1 MSDKTNFNAN
11 LSLRARIF
19 LAMTVIVVAT
29 FVLLSVITIPQFK
42 TQSEKYHSKRLE
54 RKEAQIQRSIAYFFS
69 QEAETE
75 LNPKKLDS
83 ILSEKIYQVSD
94 VQSVK
99 FSIYSLNGDLI
110 NSTLPK
116 NEINSLNPELLSR
129 ILGQKDSK
137 IIEITQINN
146 IQYRSSFS
154 LILDDNFNPLW
165 ILNLPYYDDDNLN
178 SYELDSFL
186 IILGEVYFFLLIL
199 SIIIS
204 YFVSQYMTKAISEI
218 ALKMK
223 QTRLDKRNSKIKIKA
238 RSKEVNSL
246 VESYNNMVE
255 MLDKNVQELSKSNK
269 EQAWREMAKQ
279 VAHEI
284 KNPLT
289 PMKLSVQSFERDF
302 INDKKNKEKVE
313 DFTQTII
320 QQIDTMS
327 SIASAFSNF
336 AEMPTQQ
343 GEKLNIVKAVR
354 LSLEIFKEKHIVF
367 ESDTDRLVID
377 IDRPQIVRIMTN
389 LIKNAIQACENNKS
403 PLIKVSIKKMSKTV
417 RITVKDNG
425 SGIPLNIRKNIFEPN
440 FTTKSGGMGL
450 GLGMVKNL
458 VNSYEGKIDFE
469 SKINIG
475 TSFKIT
481 FPISD

>member
-1 MSDKTNFNAN
+1 LISNLKFNAN

-29 FVLLSVITIPQFK
+29 FVLISLITIPQFK

-54 RKEAQIQRSIAYFFS
+54 RKEAQIQRSIAYFS
-69 QEAETE
+69 QETSTQ

-99 FSIYSLNGDLI
+99 FSIYSLDGNLI

-116 NEINSLNPELLSR
+116 NEISFINKELLNK
-129 ILGQKDSK
+129 ILSQKDSK
-137 IIEITQINN
+137 IIEITQKDQV
-146 IQYRSSFS
+146 QYRSSFS

-165 ILNLPYYDDDNLN
+165 ILNLPYYDDDSLN
-178 SYELDSFL
+178 SYELESFL
-186 IILGEVYFFLLIL
+186 IILGEVYFFLFIL

-223 QTRLDKRNSKIKIKA
+223 QTRLDKRNSKIKINA
-238 RSKEVNSL
+238 RSKEVKSL
-246 VESYNNMVE
+246 VESYNNMVD
-255 MLDKNVQELSKSNK
+255 MLDKNVKELSKSNK

-302 INDKKNKEKVE
+302 RNDKKNKDKVE
-313 DFTQTII
+313 DFSQTII

-367 ESDTDRLVID
+367 KSNEDKIIIN

-389 LIKNAIQACENNKS
+389 LIKNAVQACENTNS
-403 PLIKVSIKKMSKTV
+403 PSIKVSIKKMSKTV
-417 RITVKDNG
+417 SISVRDNG
-425 SGIPLNIRKNIFEPN
+425 NGIPLNIRKNIFEPN

-469 SKINIG
+469 SKVNKG
-475 TSFKIT
+475 TTFKIT
-481 FPISD
+481 FPTLD

>member
-1 MSDKTNFNAN
+1 MKKFLNFETN

-29 FVLLSVITIPQFK
+29 FILISLITIPQFK
-42 TQSEKYHSKRLE
+42 TQSDKYHSKRLE
-54 RKEAQIQRSIAYFFS
+54 RKEAQIQRSIAYFS
-69 QEAETE
+69 NEAGD
-75 LNPKKLDS
+75 KKNIEEFDS
-83 ILSEKIYQVSD
+83 ILAEKIYEVSD

-99 FSIYSLNGDLI
+99 FSLYNLDGSLI

-116 NEINSLNPELLSR
+116 NEINIIDKELLSK
-129 ILGQKDSK
+129 ILEQKDSK
-137 IIEITQINN
+137 IIEITQRND
-146 IQYRSSFS
+146 IQYRSSYS
-154 LILDDNFNPLW
+154 LIIDDNFNPLW

-178 SYELDSFL
+178 SYELESFL

-204 YFVSQYMTKAISEI
+204 YFISQYMTKAISEI

-246 VESYNNMVE
+246 VDSYNNMVE
-255 MLDKNVQELSKSNK
+255 MLDKNVKELSQSNK
-269 EQAWREMAKQ
+269 EQAWRQMAKQ

-289 PMKLSVQSFERDF
+289 PMKLSVQSFERNF
-302 INDKKNKEKVE
+302 KENDKANKDKVQE
-313 DFTQTII
+313 FTQTII

-336 AEMPTQQ
+336 SEMPIQK
-343 GEKLNIVKAVR
+343 GEKTNIVVAIKLA
-354 LSLEIFKEKHIVF
+354 LEIFKEENISFKSDEQTIIV
-367 ESDTDRLVID
+367 EID
-377 IDRPQIVRIMTN
+377 KPQIVRIITN
-389 LIKNAIQACENNKS
+389 LIKNSVQACQNVSNSE
-403 PLIKVSIKKMSKTV
+403 IKVHIKKRKDTV
-417 RITVKDNG
+417 EIKVKDNG
-425 SGIPLNIRKNIFEPN
+425 HGIPDEIISNIFEPN

-458 VNSYEGKIDFE
+458 VMSYNGKIDFDTKLGKGTTFTINFPLE
-469 SKINIG
+469 S
-475 TSFKIT
+475 
-481 FPISD
+481 

>member
-1 MSDKTNFNAN
+1 
-11 LSLRARIF
+11 
-19 LAMTVIVVAT
+19 MTVIVVAT
-29 FVLLSVITIPQFK
+29 FVLISLITIPQFK

-54 RKEAQIQRSIAYFFS
+54 RKEAQIQRSIAYFSRESES
-69 QEAETE
+69 Q

-99 FSIYSLNGDLI
+99 FSIYSLDGNLI

-116 NEINSLNPELLSR
+116 NDISFINKELLTK
-129 ILGQKDSK
+129 ILTQKDSK
-137 IIEITQINN
+137 IIQITQRENA
-146 IQYRSSFS
+146 QYRSSFS

-186 IILGEVYFFLLIL
+186 IILGEVYFFLFIL

-246 VESYNNMVE
+246 VESYNNMVD

-289 PMKLSVQSFERDF
+289 P
-302 INDKKNKEKVE
+302 I
-313 DFTQTII
+313 T
-320 QQIDTMS
+320 
-327 SIASAFSNF
+327 
-336 AEMPTQQ
+336 
-343 GEKLNIVKAVR
+343 
-354 LSLEIFKEKHIVF
+354 LSLERIKDRYSKQINVDKADF
-367 ESDTDRLVID
+367 ENYLNIISRQVEDIGKLANEFSDFARM
-377 IDRPQIVRIMTN
+377 PN
-389 LIKNAIQACENNKS
+389 
-403 PLIKVSIKKMSKTV
+403 PIKKSNNLKKLIEDSINLYKLSEKQIIFNFDETEINVFILCKRRFSKALSSS
-417 RITVKDNG
+417 NHLY
-425 SGIPLNIRKNIFEPN
+425 S
-440 FTTKSGGMGL
+440 
-450 GLGMVKNL
+450 
-458 VNSYEGKIDFE
+458 
-469 SKINIG
+469 
-475 TSFKIT
+475 
-481 FPISD
+481 

>member
-1 MSDKTNFNAN
+1 LISNLKFNAN

-29 FVLLSVITIPQFK
+29 FVLISLITIPQFK

-54 RKEAQIQRSIAYFFS
+54 RKEAQIQRSIAYFS
-69 QEAETE
+69 QETSTQ

-99 FSIYSLNGDLI
+99 FSIYSLDGNLI

-116 NEINSLNPELLSR
+116 NEISFINKELLNK
-129 ILGQKDSK
+129 ILSQKDSK
-137 IIEITQINN
+137 IIEITQKDQV
-146 IQYRSSFS
+146 QYRSSFS

-178 SYELDSFL
+178 SYELESFL
-186 IILGEVYFFLLIL
+186 IILGEVYFFLFIL

-223 QTRLDKRNSKIKIKA
+223 QTRLDKRNSKIKINA
-238 RSKEVNSL
+238 RSKEVKSL
-246 VESYNNMVE
+246 VESYNNMVD
-255 MLDKNVQELSKSNK
+255 MLDKNVKELSKSNK

-302 INDKKNKEKVE
+302 RNDKKNKDKVE
-313 DFTQTII
+313 DFSQTII

-367 ESDTDRLVID
+367 KSNEDKIIIN

-389 LIKNAIQACENNKS
+389 LIKNAVQACENTNS
-403 PLIKVSIKKMSKTV
+403 PSIKVSIKKMSKTV
-417 RITVKDNG
+417 SISVRDNG
-425 SGIPLNIRKNIFEPN
+425 NGIPLNIRKNIFEPN

-469 SKINIG
+469 SKVNKG
-475 TSFKIT
+475 TTFKIT
-481 FPISD
+481 FPTLN

>member
-1 MSDKTNFNAN
+1 MISNLKFNAN

-19 LAMTVIVVAT
+19 LAMTIIVVAT
-29 FVLLSVITIPQFK
+29 FVLISLITIPQFK

-54 RKEAQIQRSIAYFFS
+54 RKEAQIQRSIAYFS
-69 QEAETE
+69 QETSTQ
-75 LNPKKLDS
+75 LNPKQLDS

-99 FSIYSLNGDLI
+99 FSIYSLDGNLI

-116 NEINSLNPELLSR
+116 NEISFINKELLNK
-129 ILGQKDSK
+129 ILSQKDSK
-137 IIEITQINN
+137 IIEITQKDQV
-146 IQYRSSFS
+146 QYRSSFS

-178 SYELDSFL
+178 SYELESFL
-186 IILGEVYFFLLIL
+186 IILGEVYFFLFIL

-223 QTRLDKRNSKIKIKA
+223 QTRLDKRNSKIKINA
-238 RSKEVNSL
+238 RSKEVKSL
-246 VESYNNMVE
+246 VESYNNMVD
-255 MLDKNVQELSKSNK
+255 MLDKNVKELSKSNK

-302 INDKKNKEKVE
+302 RNDKKNKDKVE
-313 DFTQTII
+313 DFSQTII

-367 ESDTDRLVID
+367 KSNEDKIIIN

-389 LIKNAIQACENNKS
+389 LIKNAVQACENTNS
-403 PLIKVSIKKMSKTV
+403 PSIKVSIKKMSKTV
-417 RITVKDNG
+417 SISVRDNG
-425 SGIPLNIRKNIFEPN
+425 NGIPLNIRKNIFEPN

-469 SKINIG
+469 SKVNKG
-475 TSFKIT
+475 TTFKIT
-481 FPISD
+481 FPTLD

>member
-1 MSDKTNFNAN
+1 MSNKIKFNPN
-11 LSLRARIF
+11 LSLRARVF

-29 FVLLSVITIPQFK
+29 FVLISVITIPQFK
-42 TQSEKYHSKRLE
+42 NQSEKYHSKRLE
-54 RKEAQIQRSIAYFFS
+54 RKEAQIQRSIAYFS
-69 QEAETE
+69 KESETQMDPNK
-75 LNPKKLDS
+75 LNS
-83 ILSEKIYQVSD
+83 ILNEKIYEVSD

-99 FSIYSLNGDLI
+99 FSIYSLNGELI

-116 NEINSLNPELLSR
+116 SEITSISPELLNR
-129 ILGQKDSK
+129 IFDQKDSK
-137 IIEITQINN
+137 TIEITQRNDV
-146 IQYRSSFS
+146 QYRSSYS
-154 LILDDNFNPLW
+154 LILDNNFNPLW

-186 IILGEVYFFLLIL
+186 IILGEVYFFLFLL

-204 YFVSQYMTKAISEI
+204 YFVSHYMTKAISQI

-302 INDKKNKEKVE
+302 TNDKQNKEKVE

-343 GEKLNIVKAVR
+343 GEKLNIVKVVR
-354 LSLEIFKEKHIVF
+354 LSLEIFKEQNIVF
-367 ESDTDRLVID
+367 ESDID
-377 IDRPQIVRIMTN
+377 KLIINIDRPQIIRIMTN

-403 PLIKVSIKKMSKTV
+403 PLIKVSIKKLSKTV
-417 RITVKDNG
+417 CITVKDNG
-425 SGIPLNIRKNIFEPN
+425 KGIPLNIRNNIFEPN

-458 VNSYEGKIDFE
+458 VDSYDGKIEFE
-469 SKINIG
+469 SKINKG

-481 FPISD
+481 FPIFG

>member
-1 MSDKTNFNAN
+1 
-11 LSLRARIF
+11 
-19 LAMTVIVVAT
+19 MTVIVVAT
-29 FVLLSVITIPQFK
+29 FVLISLITIPQFK

-54 RKEAQIQRSIAYFFS
+54 RKEAQIQRSIAYFSRESES
-69 QEAETE
+69 Q
-75 LNPKKLDS
+75 LNLEKLDS

-99 FSIYSLNGDLI
+99 FSIYSLDGNLI

-116 NEINSLNPELLSR
+116 NDISFINKELLTK
-129 ILGQKDSK
+129 ILTQKDSK
-137 IIEITQINN
+137 IIQITQRENA
-146 IQYRSSFS
+146 QYRSSFS

-186 IILGEVYFFLLIL
+186 IILGEVYFFLFIL

-246 VESYNNMVE
+246 VESYNNMVD

-302 INDKKNKEKVE
+302 SNDKKNKEKVE

-367 ESDTDRLVID
+367 ESENDKLIVV

-389 LIKNAIQACENNKS
+389 LIKNAVQACESIKS
-403 PLIKVSIKKMSKTV
+403 PTIKVSIKKLSKSV
-417 RITVKDNG
+417 RIIVKDNG
-425 SGIPLNIRKNIFEPN
+425 AGIPENIRKNIFQPN

-469 SKINIG
+469 SKINKG
-475 TSFKIT
+475 TSFRIT
-481 FPISD
+481 FPLSD

>member
-1 MSDKTNFNAN
+1 LISNLKFNAN

-29 FVLLSVITIPQFK
+29 FVLISLITIPQFK

-54 RKEAQIQRSIAYFFS
+54 RKEAQIQRSIAYFS
-69 QEAETE
+69 QETSTQ

-99 FSIYSLNGDLI
+99 FSIYSLDGNLI

-116 NEINSLNPELLSR
+116 NEISFINKELLNK
-129 ILGQKDSK
+129 ILSQKDSK
-137 IIEITQINN
+137 IIEITQKDQV
-146 IQYRSSFS
+146 QYRSSFS

-178 SYELDSFL
+178 SYELESFL
-186 IILGEVYFFLLIL
+186 IILGEVYFFLFIL

-223 QTRLDKRNSKIKIKA
+223 QTRLDKRNSKIKINA
-238 RSKEVNSL
+238 RSKEVKSL
-246 VESYNNMVE
+246 VESYNNMVD
-255 MLDKNVQELSKSNK
+255 MLDKNVKELSKSNK

-302 INDKKNKEKVE
+302 RNDKKNKDKVE
-313 DFTQTII
+313 DFSQTII

-367 ESDTDRLVID
+367 KSNEDKIIIN

-389 LIKNAIQACENNKS
+389 LIKNAVQACENINS
-403 PLIKVSIKKMSKTV
+403 PSIKVSIKKMSKTV
-417 RITVKDNG
+417 SISVRDNG
-425 SGIPLNIRKNIFEPN
+425 NGIPLNIRKNIFEPN

-469 SKINIG
+469 SKVNKG
-475 TSFKIT
+475 TTFKIT
-481 FPISD
+481 FPTLD

>member
-1 MSDKTNFNAN
+1 
-11 LSLRARIF
+11 
-19 LAMTVIVVAT
+19 MTVIVVVT
-29 FVLLSVITIPQFK
+29 FVLISIITIPQFK
-42 TQSEKYHSKRLE
+42 TQSDKYHSKRLE
-54 RKEAQIQRSIAYFFS
+54 RKEAQIQRSIAYFS
-69 QEAETE
+69 KE
-75 LNPKKLDS
+75 LRENRNVEERDS
-83 ILSEKIYQVSD
+83 ILAEKIYEVSD

-99 FSIYSLNGDLI
+99 FSIYSIDGKLI

-116 NEINSLNPELLSR
+116 KEINTISSDLLSK
-129 ILGQKDSK
+129 ILNQTDSK
-137 IIEITQINN
+137 IIQITQIEDV
-146 IQYRSSFS
+146 QYRSSYS
-154 LILDDNFNPLW
+154 LIIDDNFNPLW

-204 YFVSQYMTKAISEI
+204 YFVSQYMTQAISQI

-238 RSKEVNSL
+238 RSKEVKSL

-255 MLDKNVQELSKSNK
+255 MLDKNVKELSKSNK
-269 EQAWREMAKQ
+269 EQAWRQMAKQ

-289 PMKLSVQSFERDF
+289 PMKLSVQSFERNF
-302 INDKKNKEKVE
+302 HENGKNNEEKVKE
-313 DFTQTII
+313 FTQTII

-336 AEMPTQQ
+336 AEMPVQQ
-343 GEKLNIVKAVR
+343 GEQTNIVKAIK
-354 LSLEIFKEKHIVF
+354 LALEIFKEENVSFKSNF
-367 ESDTDRLVID
+367 EKI
-377 IDRPQIVRIMTN
+377 IININKPQIVRIITN
-389 LIKNAIQACENNKS
+389 LVKNSIQACQNVSS
-403 PLIKVSIKKMSKTV
+403 PKINVTIKKKDNLVEIKVH
-417 RITVKDNG
+417 DNG
-425 SGIPLNIRKNIFEPN
+425 HGIPEDVRPNVFEPN

-458 VNSYEGKIDFE
+458 VNSYEGKINFE
-469 SKINIG
+469 TKIDKG
-475 TSFKIT
+475 TIFKIT
-481 FPISD
+481 FPLAN

>member
-1 MSDKTNFNAN
+1 MKKFLNFETN

-29 FVLLSVITIPQFK
+29 FILISLITIPQFK
-42 TQSEKYHSKRLE
+42 TQSDKYHSKRLE
-54 RKEAQIQRSIAYFFS
+54 RKEAQIQRSIAYFS
-69 QEAETE
+69 NEAGDKKNTE
-75 LNPKKLDS
+75 EFDS
-83 ILSEKIYQVSD
+83 ILAEKIYEVSD

-99 FSIYSLNGDLI
+99 FSLYNLDGLLI

-116 NEINSLNPELLSR
+116 NEINIIGKELLSK
-129 ILGQKDSK
+129 ILEQKDAK
-137 IIEITQINN
+137 IIEITQRND
-146 IQYRSSFS
+146 IQYRSSYS
-154 LILDDNFNPLW
+154 LIIDDNFNPLW

-178 SYELDSFL
+178 SYELESFL

-204 YFVSQYMTKAISEI
+204 YFISEYMTKAISEI

-238 RSKEVNSL
+238 RSKEIDSL
-246 VESYNNMVE
+246 VDSYNNMVE
-255 MLDKNVQELSKSNK
+255 MLDKNVKELSQSNK
-269 EQAWREMAKQ
+269 EQAWRQMAKQ

-289 PMKLSVQSFERDF
+289 PMKLSIQSFERNF
-302 INDKKNKEKVE
+302 KENDKENQGKVQE
-313 DFTQTII
+313 FTQTII

-336 AEMPTQQ
+336 SEMPIQK
-343 GEKLNIVKAVR
+343 GEKTNIVVAIKLA
-354 LSLEIFKEKHIVF
+354 LEIFKEENISFKSDEQAIIV
-367 ESDTDRLVID
+367 EID
-377 IDRPQIVRIMTN
+377 KPQIVRIITN
-389 LIKNAIQACENNKS
+389 LIKNSVQACQNVSNPE
-403 PLIKVSIKKMSKTV
+403 IKVNIKKKKDTV
-417 RITVKDNG
+417 EIKVKDNG
-425 SGIPLNIRKNIFEPN
+425 HGIPDEVISNIFEPN

-458 VNSYEGKIDFE
+458 VMSYNGKIDFDTKLNKGTTFTINFPLE
-469 SKINIG
+469 S
-475 TSFKIT
+475 
-481 FPISD
+481 

>member
-54 RKEAQIQRSIAYFFS
+54 RKEAQIQRSIAYFSRESES
-69 QEAETE
+69 Q
-75 LNPKKLDS
+75 LNMEKLDS

-99 FSIYSLNGDLI
+99 FSIYSLDGNLI

-116 NEINSLNPELLSR
+116 NEISFINKELLTK
-129 ILGQKDSK
+129 ILNQKDSK
-137 IIEITQINN
+137 IIQITQRENT
-146 IQYRSSFS
+146 QYRSSFS

-186 IILGEVYFFLLIL
+186 IILGEVYFFLFIL

-246 VESYNNMVE
+246 VESYNNMVD

-302 INDKKNKEKVE
+302 SNDKKNKEKVE

-343 GEKLNIVKAVR
+343 GEKLNIEK
-354 LSLEIFKEKHIVF
+354 SLLRNHINKK
-367 ESDTDRLVID
+367 SL
-377 IDRPQIVRIMTN
+377 
-389 LIKNAIQACENNKS
+389 KNQ
-403 PLIKVSIKKMSKTV
+403 
-417 RITVKDNG
+417 
-425 SGIPLNIRKNIFEPN
+425 
-440 FTTKSGGMGL
+440 
-450 GLGMVKNL
+450 
-458 VNSYEGKIDFE
+458 
-469 SKINIG
+469 
-475 TSFKIT
+475 
-481 FPISD
+481 

>member
-1 MSDKTNFNAN
+1 MSNKIKFNPN
-11 LSLRARIF
+11 LSLRARVF

-29 FVLLSVITIPQFK
+29 FVLISVITIPQFK
-42 TQSEKYHSKRLE
+42 NQSEKYHSKRLE
-54 RKEAQIQRSIAYFFS
+54 RKEAQIQRSIAYFS
-69 QEAETE
+69 KESETQMDPNK
-75 LNPKKLDS
+75 LNS
-83 ILSEKIYQVSD
+83 ILNEKIYEVSD

-99 FSIYSLNGDLI
+99 FSIYSLNGELI

-116 NEINSLNPELLSR
+116 SEITSIPPELLNR
-129 ILGQKDSK
+129 IFDQKDSK
-137 IIEITQINN
+137 TIEITQRNDV
-146 IQYRSSFS
+146 QYRSSYS
-154 LILDDNFNPLW
+154 LILDNNFNPLW

-186 IILGEVYFFLLIL
+186 IILGEVYFFLFLL

-204 YFVSQYMTKAISEI
+204 YFVSHYMTKAISQI

-302 INDKKNKEKVE
+302 TNDKQNKEKVE

-343 GEKLNIVKAVR
+343 GEKLNIVKVVR
-354 LSLEIFKEKHIVF
+354 LSLEIFKEQNIVF
-367 ESDTDRLVID
+367 ESDID
-377 IDRPQIVRIMTN
+377 KLIINIDRPQIVRIMTN

-403 PLIKVSIKKMSKTV
+403 PLIKVSIKKLSKTV
-417 RITVKDNG
+417 CISVKDNG
-425 SGIPLNIRKNIFEPN
+425 KGIPLNIRNNIFEPN

-458 VNSYEGKIDFE
+458 VDSYDGKIEFE
-469 SKINIG
+469 SKINKG

-481 FPISD
+481 FPIFG

>member
-1 MSDKTNFNAN
+1 
-11 LSLRARIF
+11 
-19 LAMTVIVVAT
+19 MTVIVVVT
-29 FVLLSVITIPQFK
+29 FVLISIITIPQFK
-42 TQSEKYHSKRLE
+42 TQSDKYHSKRLE
-54 RKEAQIQRSIAYFFS
+54 RKEAQIQRSIAYFS
-69 QEAETE
+69 KE
-75 LNPKKLDS
+75 LRENRNVEERDS
-83 ILSEKIYQVSD
+83 ILAEKIYEVSD

-99 FSIYSLNGDLI
+99 FSIYSIDGKLI

-116 NEINSLNPELLSR
+116 KEINTISSDLLSK
-129 ILGQKDSK
+129 ILNQTDSK
-137 IIEITQINN
+137 IIQITQIEDV
-146 IQYRSSFS
+146 QYRSSYS
-154 LILDDNFNPLW
+154 LIIDDNFNPLW

-204 YFVSQYMTKAISEI
+204 YFVSQYMTQAISQI

-238 RSKEVNSL
+238 RSKEVKSL

-255 MLDKNVQELSKSNK
+255 MLDKNVKELSKSNK
-269 EQAWREMAKQ
+269 EQAWRQMAKQ

-289 PMKLSVQSFERDF
+289 PMKLSVQSFERNF
-302 INDKKNKEKVE
+302 HENGKNNEEKVKE
-313 DFTQTII
+313 FSQTII

-336 AEMPTQQ
+336 AEMPVQQ
-343 GEKLNIVKAVR
+343 GEQTNIVKAIK
-354 LSLEIFKEKHIVF
+354 LALEIFKEENVSFKSNF
-367 ESDTDRLVID
+367 EKIIINID
-377 IDRPQIVRIMTN
+377 KPQIVRIITN
-389 LIKNAIQACENNKS
+389 LVKNSIQACQNVSS
-403 PLIKVSIKKMSKTV
+403 PKINVTIKKKDNLVEIKVH
-417 RITVKDNG
+417 DNG
-425 SGIPLNIRKNIFEPN
+425 HGIPEDVRPNVFEPN

-458 VNSYEGKIDFE
+458 VKSYEGKINFE
-469 SKINIG
+469 TKIDKG
-475 TSFKIT
+475 TIFKIT
-481 FPISD
+481 FPLAN

>member
-1 MSDKTNFNAN
+1 MISNLKFNAN

-29 FVLLSVITIPQFK
+29 FVLISLITIPQFK

-54 RKEAQIQRSIAYFFS
+54 RKEAQIQRSIAYFS
-69 QEAETE
+69 QETSTQ
-75 LNPKKLDS
+75 LNPKKLYS

-99 FSIYSLNGDLI
+99 FSIYSLDGNLI

-116 NEINSLNPELLSR
+116 NEISFINKELLNK
-129 ILGQKDSK
+129 ILSQKDSK
-137 IIEITQINN
+137 IIEITQKDQV
-146 IQYRSSFS
+146 QYRSSFS

-178 SYELDSFL
+178 SYELESFL
-186 IILGEVYFFLLIL
+186 IILGEVYFFLFIL

-223 QTRLDKRNSKIKIKA
+223 QTRLDKRNYKIKINA
-238 RSKEVNSL
+238 RSKEVKSL
-246 VESYNNMVE
+246 VESYNNMVDI
-255 MLDKNVQELSKSNK
+255 LDKNVKELSKSNK

-302 INDKKNKEKVE
+302 RNDKKNKDKVE
-313 DFTQTII
+313 DFSQTII

-367 ESDTDRLVID
+367 KSNEDKIIIN

-389 LIKNAIQACENNKS
+389 LIKNAVQACENTNS
-403 PLIKVSIKKMSKTV
+403 PSIKVSIKKMSKTV
-417 RITVKDNG
+417 SISVRDNG
-425 SGIPLNIRKNIFEPN
+425 NGIPLNIRKNIFEPN

-458 VNSYEGKIDFE
+458 VKSYEGKIDFE
-469 SKINIG
+469 SKVNKG
-475 TSFKIT
+475 TTFKIT
-481 FPISD
+481 FPTLD

>member
-1 MSDKTNFNAN
+1 MISNLKFNAN

-29 FVLLSVITIPQFK
+29 FVLISLITIPQFK

-54 RKEAQIQRSIAYFFS
+54 RKEAQIQRSIAYFS
-69 QEAETE
+69 QETSTQ

-99 FSIYSLNGDLI
+99 FSIYSLDGNLI

-116 NEINSLNPELLSR
+116 NEISFINKELLNK
-129 ILGQKDSK
+129 ILSQKDSK
-137 IIEITQINN
+137 IIEITQKDQV
-146 IQYRSSFS
+146 QYRSSFS

-178 SYELDSFL
+178 SYELESFL
-186 IILGEVYFFLLIL
+186 IILGEVYFFLFIL

-223 QTRLDKRNSKIKIKA
+223 QTRLDKRNSKIKINA
-238 RSKEVNSL
+238 RSKEVKSL
-246 VESYNNMVE
+246 VESYNNMVD
-255 MLDKNVQELSKSNK
+255 MLDKNVKELSKSNK

-302 INDKKNKEKVE
+302 RNDKKNKDKVE
-313 DFTQTII
+313 DFSQTII

-367 ESDTDRLVID
+367 KSNEDKIIIN

-389 LIKNAIQACENNKS
+389 LIKNAVQACENTNS
-403 PLIKVSIKKMSKTV
+403 PSIKVSIKKMSKTV
-417 RITVKDNG
+417 SISVRDNG
-425 SGIPLNIRKNIFEPN
+425 NGIQLNIRKNIFEPN

-469 SKINIG
+469 SKVNKG
-475 TSFKIT
+475 TTFKIT
-481 FPISD
+481 FPTLD

>member
-154 LILDDNFNPLW
+154 LILDDNFSPLW

-367 ESDTDRLVID
+367 ESNIDRLVIN

-389 LIKNAIQACENNKS
+389 LIKNAIQACENNES

-417 RITVKDNG
+417 RIIVKDNG
-425 SGIPLNIRKNIFEPN
+425 SGIPLNIRKNILDPN

>member
-1 MSDKTNFNAN
+1 MKKFLNFETN

-29 FVLLSVITIPQFK
+29 FILISLITIPQFK
-42 TQSEKYHSKRLE
+42 TQSDKYHSKRLE
-54 RKEAQIQRSIAYFFS
+54 RKEAQIQRSIAYFS
-69 QEAETE
+69 NEAGDKKNTE
-75 LNPKKLDS
+75 EFDS
-83 ILSEKIYQVSD
+83 ILAEKIYEVSD

-99 FSIYSLNGDLI
+99 FSLYNLDGLLI

-116 NEINSLNPELLSR
+116 NEINIIGKELLSK
-129 ILGQKDSK
+129 ILEQKDAK
-137 IIEITQINN
+137 IIEITQRND
-146 IQYRSSFS
+146 IQYRSSYS
-154 LILDDNFNPLW
+154 LIIDDNFNPLW

-178 SYELDSFL
+178 SYELESFL

-204 YFVSQYMTKAISEI
+204 YFISEYMTKAISEI

-238 RSKEVNSL
+238 RSKEIDSL
-246 VESYNNMVE
+246 VDSYNNMVE
-255 MLDKNVQELSKSNK
+255 MLDKNVKELSQSNK
-269 EQAWREMAKQ
+269 EQAWRQMAKQ

-289 PMKLSVQSFERDF
+289 PMKLSIQSFERNF
-302 INDKKNKEKVE
+302 KENDKENLGKVQE
-313 DFTQTII
+313 FTQTII

-336 AEMPTQQ
+336 SEMPIQK
-343 GEKLNIVKAVR
+343 GEKTNIVVAIKLA
-354 LSLEIFKEKHIVF
+354 LEIFKEENISFKSDEQAIIV
-367 ESDTDRLVID
+367 EID
-377 IDRPQIVRIMTN
+377 KPQIVRIITN
-389 LIKNAIQACENNKS
+389 LIKNSVQACQNVSNPE
-403 PLIKVSIKKMSKTV
+403 IKVNIKKKKDSVEIK
-417 RITVKDNG
+417 VKDNG
-425 SGIPLNIRKNIFEPN
+425 HGIPDEVISNIFEPN

-458 VNSYEGKIDFE
+458 VMSYNGKIDFDTKLNKGTTFTINFPLE
-469 SKINIG
+469 S
-475 TSFKIT
+475 
-481 FPISD
+481 

>member
-1 MSDKTNFNAN
+1 MSNKINFNAN

-69 QEAETE
+69 QEAETQ
-75 LNPKKLDS
+75 LNLKKLDS

-99 FSIYSLNGDLI
+99 FSIYSLDGDLI

-154 LILDDNFNPLW
+154 LILDDNFSPLW

-389 LIKNAIQACENNKS
+389 LIKNAMQACENNKS

-458 VNSYEGKIDFE
+458 VNSYGGKIDFE
-469 SKINIG
+469 SKINKG
-475 TSFKIT
+475 TIFKIT
-481 FPISD
+481 FPIPN

>member
-1 MSDKTNFNAN
+1 MKKFLNFETN

-29 FVLLSVITIPQFK
+29 FILISLITIPQFK
-42 TQSEKYHSKRLE
+42 TQSDKYHSKRLE
-54 RKEAQIQRSIAYFFS
+54 RKEAQIQRSIAYFS
-69 QEAETE
+69 NEAGD
-75 LNPKKLDS
+75 KKNIEEFDS
-83 ILSEKIYQVSD
+83 ILAEKIYEVSD

-99 FSIYSLNGDLI
+99 FSLYNLDGSLI

-116 NEINSLNPELLSR
+116 NEINIIGKELLSK
-129 ILGQKDSK
+129 ILEQKDSK
-137 IIEITQINN
+137 IIEITQRND
-146 IQYRSSFS
+146 IQYRSSYS
-154 LILDDNFNPLW
+154 LIIDDNFNPLW

-178 SYELDSFL
+178 SYELESFL

-199 SIIIS
+199 SIVIS
-204 YFVSQYMTKAISEI
+204 YFISQYMTKAISEI

-246 VESYNNMVE
+246 VDSYNNMVE
-255 MLDKNVQELSKSNK
+255 MLDKNVKELSQSNK
-269 EQAWREMAKQ
+269 EQAWRQMAKQ

-289 PMKLSVQSFERDF
+289 PMKLSVQSFERNF
-302 INDKKNKEKVE
+302 KENDKANEDKVQE
-313 DFTQTII
+313 FTQTII

-336 AEMPTQQ
+336 SEMPIQK
-343 GEKLNIVKAVR
+343 GEKTNIVVAIKLA
-354 LSLEIFKEKHIVF
+354 LEIFKEENISFKSDEQTIIV
-367 ESDTDRLVID
+367 EID
-377 IDRPQIVRIMTN
+377 KPQIVRIITN
-389 LIKNAIQACENNKS
+389 LIKNSVQACQNVSNPE
-403 PLIKVSIKKMSKTV
+403 IKVRIKKRKDTV
-417 RITVKDNG
+417 EIKVKDNG
-425 SGIPLNIRKNIFEPN
+425 HGIPDEIISNIFEPN

-458 VNSYEGKIDFE
+458 VMSYNGKIDFDTKLGKGTTFTINFPLE
-469 SKINIG
+469 S
-475 TSFKIT
+475 
-481 FPISD
+481 

>member
-1 MSDKTNFNAN
+1 MISNLKFNAN

-19 LAMTVIVVAT
+19 LAMTVIIVAT
-29 FVLLSVITIPQFK
+29 FVLISLITIPQFK

-54 RKEAQIQRSIAYFFS
+54 RKEAQIQRSIAYFS
-69 QEAETE
+69 QETSTQ

-99 FSIYSLNGDLI
+99 FSIYSLDGNLI

-116 NEINSLNPELLSR
+116 NEISFINKELLNK
-129 ILGQKDSK
+129 ILSQKDSK
-137 IIEITQINN
+137 IIEITQKDQV
-146 IQYRSSFS
+146 QYRSSFS

-178 SYELDSFL
+178 SYELESFL
-186 IILGEVYFFLLIL
+186 IILGEVYFFLFIL

-223 QTRLDKRNSKIKIKA
+223 QTRLDKRNSKIKINA
-238 RSKEVNSL
+238 RSKEVKSL
-246 VESYNNMVE
+246 VESYNNMVD
-255 MLDKNVQELSKSNK
+255 MLDKNVKELSKSNK

-302 INDKKNKEKVE
+302 RNDKKNKDKVE
-313 DFTQTII
+313 DFSQTII

-367 ESDTDRLVID
+367 KSNEDKIIIN

-389 LIKNAIQACENNKS
+389 LIKNAVQACENTNS
-403 PLIKVSIKKMSKTV
+403 PSIKVSIKKMSKTV
-417 RITVKDNG
+417 SISVRDNG
-425 SGIPLNIRKNIFEPN
+425 NGIPLNIRKNIFEPN

-469 SKINIG
+469 SKVNKG
-475 TSFKIT
+475 TTFKIT
-481 FPISD
+481 FPTLD

>member
-1 MSDKTNFNAN
+1 MISNLKFNAN

-19 LAMTVIVVAT
+19 LAMTIIVVAT
-29 FVLLSVITIPQFK
+29 FVLISLITIPQFK

-54 RKEAQIQRSIAYFFS
+54 RKEAQIQRSIAYFS
-69 QEAETE
+69 QETSTQ

-99 FSIYSLNGDLI
+99 FSIYSLNGNLI
-110 NSTLPK
+110 SSTLPK
-116 NEINSLNPELLSR
+116 NEISFISKELLNK
-129 ILGQKDSK
+129 ILKQKDSK
-137 IIEITQINN
+137 IIQITQKDE

-178 SYELDSFL
+178 SYELESFL
-186 IILGEVYFFLLIL
+186 IILGEVYFFLFIL

-223 QTRLDKRNSKIKIKA
+223 QTRLDKRNSKIKIDA
-238 RSKEVNSL
+238 RSKEVRSL
-246 VESYNNMVE
+246 VESYNNMVDV
-255 MLDKNVQELSKSNK
+255 LDKNVKELSKSNK

-302 INDKKNKEKVE
+302 RNDKKHKDKVE
-313 DFTQTII
+313 DFSQTII

-367 ESDTDRLVID
+367 KSNEDKIIIN

-389 LIKNAIQACENNKS
+389 LIKNAVQACENTNS
-403 PLIKVSIKKMSKTV
+403 PSIKVSIKKMSKTV
-417 RITVKDNG
+417 SISVRDNG
-425 SGIPLNIRKNIFEPN
+425 NGIPLNIRKNIFEPN

-469 SKINIG
+469 SKVNKG
-475 TSFKIT
+475 TTFKIT
-481 FPISD
+481 FPTLD